1 MDIIL
6 AEYKKWRVFYKH
18 QHNWPPR
25 RDRASISDNH
35 TIETAG
41 RIGKDDIE
49 LESLITDHDFF
60 VDALFNSLGSQS
72 VQFNDHTHS
81 SDQYMQPNLHQL
93 QPNLE
98 I

>member
-35 TIETAG
+35 SIETAG

-49 LESLITDHDFF
+49 LESGEERQLSMQAELDRMAAD
-60 VDALFNSLGSQS
+60 SSQ
-72 VQFNDHTHS
+72 
-81 SDQYMQPNLHQL
+81 
-93 QPNLE
+93 
-98 I
+98 